1 MKSHEILD
9 QFDKTTKSYIKMF
22 EAVGLPAPSF
32 LPHPG
37 PAQVGRGGGVISQV
51 KVFLYVN
58 QKEKKMLNRI

>member
-9 QFDKTTKSYIKMF
+9 QFDKTIKSYIKMF

-37 PAQVGRGGGVISQV
+37 PAQVGRGGVISQV